1 MPNKCL
7 NPECNKDLP
16 IDFKGHYCNE
26 ECLRKSI
33 DIKKANKKEELT
45 DIDISQDLNIHL
57 ILKAIETKTEIT
69 LIPRRTH
76 TIKGIPLR
84 FDSNTLRVYV
94 NTGKSLDSVLLSEI
108 GHFSF
113 PMSLLQTDNK

>member
-1 MPNKCL
+1 MPNKCI
-7 NPECNKDLP
+7 NPDCQKELPENK
-16 IDFKGHYCNE
+16 HYCNE